1 MYYTKLHYLIIFYIC
16 NQNIKNIINILI
28 YIFVFILLLIFFS
41 ILGVTEESV
50 LSLDTIV
57 PNTKE
62 EFEQYGSVLTQK
74 LNQFAKH
81 SEFPLFGE
89 ELIKSVALNCK

>member
-1 MYYTKLHYLIIFYIC
+1 MFI
-16 NQNIKNIINILI
+16 
-28 YIFVFILLLIFFS
+28 FILLILFS

-50 LSLDTIV
+50 LSLDTTV
-57 PNTKE
+57 PNSKE

-81 SEFPLFGE
+81 SEFPPFGE
-89 ELIKSVALNCK
+89 ELIKSVALNCKYIIKINHNIYIIVYI